1 MSLCF
6 NLYTF
11 SILFINRVYFWY
23 TMTRQDATMEKTPLV
38 KIQHE
43 IEILLSND
51 FDAMSLTQL
60 KETGKEIGNLFSISR
75 KEHGVG
81 ELRLSNSQNDSH
93 KYLNFLIKKLEN
105 QNDSVKVGDLFY
117 SSWGYDQTNIEFFKV
132 VGLTKSG
139 KSAKVRQIGSKTK
152 EGSEGFMS
160 DSAFPDPD
168 FEVDLPDLTL
178 KIERSTEWHPRL
190 CERHAIGEITLRGS
204 VYYGTSGH
212 NQKHLQNIYR
222 IQKDQSIGRSWY
234 A

>member
-1 MSLCF
+1 MVT
-6 NLYTF
+6 NQNT
-11 SILFINRVYFWY
+11 
-23 TMTRQDATMEKTPLV
+23 TMEKTPLA

-81 ELRLSNSQNDSH
+81 ELRLTDTQLNSDQ
-93 KYLNFLIKKLEN
+93 YLNFLIKKFEN
-105 QNDSVKVGDLFY
+105 QDDSVKVGDLFY
-117 SSWGYDQTNIEFFKV
+117 SSWGYDQTNVEFFKV

-178 KIERSTEWHPRL
+178 KIERSTQWNPRL
-190 CERHAIGEITLRGS
+190 KQRQAIGEITLRGS

-222 IQKDQSIGRSWY
+222 VEKDQSISRSWY

>member
-1 MSLCF
+1 MVM
-6 NLYTF
+6 
-11 SILFINRVYFWY
+11 NRN
-23 TMTRQDATMEKTPLV
+23 TTMEKTPLV

-81 ELRLSNSQNDSH
+81 ELRLTDTQLNSDQ
-93 KYLNFLIKKLEN
+93 YLNFLIKKFEN
-105 QNDSVKVGDLFY
+105 QDDSVKVGDLFY
-117 SSWGYDQTNIEFFKV
+117 SSWGYDQTNVEFFKV

-160 DSAFPDPD
+160 DSAYPDPD

-178 KIERSTEWHPRL
+178 KIERSTQWNPRL
-190 CERHAIGEITLRGS
+190 KQRQPIGEINLRGS

-212 NQKHLQNIYR
+212 NQKHLKTIHR
-222 IQKDQSIGRSWY
+222 VQKDQSIARSWY

>member
-1 MSLCF
+1 MVTKQ
-6 NLYTF
+6 NT
-11 SILFINRVYFWY
+11 
-23 TMTRQDATMEKTPLV
+23 TMEKTPLI
-38 KIQHE
+38 KIQQE

-75 KEHGVG
+75 KDHGVG
-81 ELRLSNSQNDSH
+81 ELRLTNTQLDSD

-105 QNDSVKVGDLFY
+105 QDDSVKVGDLFY
-117 SSWGYDQTNIEFFKV
+117 SSWGYDQTNVEFFKV

-168 FEVDLPDLTL
+168 FEIKISSWSVELDKCIESEKHLPDLNL
-178 KIERSTEWHPRL
+178 KIERSRSWNPRL
-190 CERHAIGEITLRGS
+190 KEHQNIGEISLRGS
-204 VYYGTSGH
+204 VYIGTSGKDPS
-212 NQKHLQNIYR
+212 NKHLQNIYR
-222 IQKDQSIGRSWY
+222 VQKDQSIGRSWY